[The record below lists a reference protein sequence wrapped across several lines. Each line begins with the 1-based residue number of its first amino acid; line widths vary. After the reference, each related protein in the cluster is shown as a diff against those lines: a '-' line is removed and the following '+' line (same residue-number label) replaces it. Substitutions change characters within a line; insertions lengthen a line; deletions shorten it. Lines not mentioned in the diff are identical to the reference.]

1 MNELTTPAHIEVLPQ
16 ASGVNSVEQAIAHYG
31 LLTDYIGKV
40 LKDGVDYATLPR
52 TKKPTLLKP
61 GAEKLIQLFSL
72 RVEFIL
78 VEAIHDWN
86 GEQHGL
92 KEPLFFYSYKCVLYH
107 PKVGG
112 QPVGEGTGSCN
123 SLESKYRG
131 ENWRFDHV
139 HVIQQMA
146 IKRAMVSAVLIACG
160 VSQYFTQTLEDWQQT
175 VNGTSDDQSEKE
187 AAIAEVGE
195 LIKLLGW
202 SIEQGQSYLKQN
214 YGVTGRK
221 QLSLKQLGQLIDQ
234 LNQMATAKVRE
245 QGAST

>member
-1 MNELTTPAHIEVLPQ
+1 MQDITPLTSHIEVLPQ
-16 ASGVNSVEQAIAHYG
+16 ASGVSSIEQAIAHYG

-72 RVEFIL
+72 RAEFIL
-78 VEAIHDWN
+78 LEAIYDWN

-112 QPVGEGTGSCN
+112 QSVGEGTGSCN

-160 VSQYFTQTLEDWQQT
+160 VSQYFTQSLEDWQQT
-175 VNGTSDDQSEKE
+175 INGTVDDPREKDI
-187 AAIAEVGE
+187 AIATVGE
-195 LIKLLGW
+195 LIKQLGW
-202 SIEQGQSYLKQN
+202 SIEQGQAYLKQSF
-214 YGVTGRK
+214 GVTGRK
-221 QLSLKQLGQLIDQ
+221 QLSLKQLHQLIEQ
-234 LNQMATAKVRE
+234 ISQMVTPKA
-245 QGAST
+245 